1 MRAWVLLLGGMLV
14 WAADFFLLYGIA
26 SILLTS
32 PAARIAALA
41 VTAAAVAANLWLI
54 NRSWKLHR
62 APGDEYDR
70 WLARMALLLA
80 AISLLSV
87 IWQGFPAVFI

>member
-14 WAADFFLLYGIA
+14 WAADFFLLYGVA

-32 PAARIAALA
+32 PAAWIAALA

-54 NRSWKLHR
+54 NRSWKLYR

-87 IWQGFPAVFI
+87 IWQGFPAIFI